1 MLENM
6 EVNATIHENKQLYA
20 KEETP
25 GWLRICLQG
34 VWRASWAYTG
44 EKDQNTVGHMKID
57 VGLKSVLKS
66 LHVYMDVMYVDGKM
80 FMVSMAEPLNLML
93 QSKVENK
100 TR

>member
-1 MLENM
+1 
-6 EVNATIHENKQLYA
+6 
-20 KEETP
+20 
-25 GWLRICLQG
+25 
-34 VWRASWAYTG
+34 
-44 EKDQNTVGHMKID
+44 MKID

-100 TR
+100 TRCN